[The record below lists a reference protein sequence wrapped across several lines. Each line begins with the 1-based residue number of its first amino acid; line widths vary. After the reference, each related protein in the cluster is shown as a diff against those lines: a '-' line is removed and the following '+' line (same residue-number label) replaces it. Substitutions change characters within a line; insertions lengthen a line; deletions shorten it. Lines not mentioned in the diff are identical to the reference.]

1 MKHLVE
7 KKMDSKKVLPKNSV
21 SKKPVAKKSAPK
33 KPVAKKSVAKKPVAK
48 KPVSKK
54 PVSKKPV
61 SKKPVSKK
69 PVSKKPVSEKK
80 GHKEVKLVKIDKG
93 KLDVFLKS
101 QEKKKKTVETYKK
114 KKTKDPSHINKEMQS
129 QIRFRNSITKEMH
142 KEKTHLDKESTN
154 SLFTKLV
161 KSMICIRDVLEKGP
175 VVANKDRKEVV
186 TCLIRIH
193 SIEEQ
198 LKKRKVGKIYKEE
211 KPYIKEACKQIKLF
225 YSVLE
230 KSEHKS

>member
-7 KKMDSKKVLPKNSV
+7 KKMDTKKVLP
-21 SKKPVAKKSAPK
+21 
-33 KPVAKKSVAKKPVAK
+33 K

-69 PVSKKPVSEKK
+69 PVSKKPVAKK
-80 GHKEVKLVKIDKG
+80 PVAKKPVAKKPVAKKPVAKKTEHKEVKLVKIDKG

-101 QEKKKKTVETYKK
+101 QEKKKKTVEVYKK
-114 KKTKDPSHINKEMQS
+114 KKTKDPSLLDKEMQS
-129 QIRFRNSITKEMH
+129 QIRFRNSITKEMN
-142 KEKTHLDKESTN
+142 KEKTDLDKESTN

-186 TCLIRIH
+186 TSLIRIH
-193 SIEEQ
+193 TIEEQ

-230 KSEHKS
+230 KSERKS